1 MIFNINL
8 TLTQKVGVKYL
19 FNMRQLIKNI
29 LIEESEKIELRKK
42 EVFEIF
48 VNSLK
53 PKEVQRI
60 ELGLEQIDENHYRIN
75 PRYFLPEN
83 SKLRNYLNDQFH
95 WNYQLKTD
103 LESFFDVVIEV
114 GTYGLRIDR

>member
-1 MIFNINL
+1 
-8 TLTQKVGVKYL
+8 
-19 FNMRQLIKNI
+19 MRQLIKNI

-42 EVFEIF
+42 KIFERF
-48 VNSLK
+48 VNSVK

-83 SKLRNYLNDQFH
+83 SKLRNYLNDQFS
-95 WNYQLKTD
+95 WNYQLKEY
-103 LESFFDVVIEV
+103 LESFFDIVIEV